1 MGPTLAIHDALPQFD
16 YDAATVNAR
25 WALAHYRLFMSLIHH
40 DPNGLITLIQVL
52 CGAKSWSVV
61 WPTGDEDV
69 KTADELIN
77 LKLPMFND
85 MFATETTTQTRH
97 VKKGN
102 KRRRVVEKVVTPVL
116 DDLGQKRLDPDVVS
130 KLEVETVILVRGD
143 LA

>member
-1 MGPTLAIHDALPQFD
+1 MSPTLAIHDALPQFD

-52 CGAKSWSVV
+52 CGAKAWSVV
-61 WPTGDEDV
+61 WPKGDEDV
-69 KTADELIN
+69 NTPDELID

-85 MFATETTTQTRH
+85 MFVTETATRSRYVRKGH
-97 VKKGN
+97 KKR
-102 KRRRVVEKVVTPVL
+102 KVVEEVIVPVL
-116 DDLGQKRLDPDVVS
+116 DDRGQKRLDPKIAE
-130 KLEVETVILVRGD
+130 KLEAETVILVKGD